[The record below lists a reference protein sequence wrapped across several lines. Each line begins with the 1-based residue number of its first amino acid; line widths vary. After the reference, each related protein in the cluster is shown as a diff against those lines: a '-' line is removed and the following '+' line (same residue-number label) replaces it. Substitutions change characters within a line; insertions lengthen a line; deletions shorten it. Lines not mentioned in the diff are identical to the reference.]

1 MKIKLLKK
9 IFRCPGQVL
18 VQVKST
24 SLNPLDKRMA
34 EGYGQ
39 EVLTTL
45 RKFESGK
52 KNCSIVYF
60 IKETGCPSVCNLF
73 RNIPS
78 TAGLIWISFLMETS

>member
-1 MKIKLLKK
+1 MKIKRLKK

-52 KNCSIVYF
+52 KKTVPLF
-60 IKETGCPSVCNLF
+60 IL
-73 RNIPS
+73 
-78 TAGLIWISFLMETS
+78 

>member
-1 MKIKLLKK
+1 MKIKRLKK

-52 KNCSIVYF
+52 KKLFHCLFYKGNRMSI
-60 IKETGCPSVCNLF
+60 CL
-73 RNIPS
+73 
-78 TAGLIWISFLMETS
+78 